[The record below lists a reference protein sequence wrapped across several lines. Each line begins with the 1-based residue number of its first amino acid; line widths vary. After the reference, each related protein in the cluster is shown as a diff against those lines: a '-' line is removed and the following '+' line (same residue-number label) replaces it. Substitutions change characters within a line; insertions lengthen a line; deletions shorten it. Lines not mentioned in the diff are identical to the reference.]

1 LKDKIYLFLF
11 VLFDIIDYMPIKNIK
26 FPKIILAPLSDVS
39 DWPFRMLNRSHGCKF
54 AYSQMVS
61 ARALIN
67 NKSKTK
73 ELLRTSFW
81 DRPLGVQILAD
92 IPQALKDAL
101 FILRDYKYKTIDL
114 NAGCPTPKVAKKG
127 QGSGLL
133 KDLKLLKE
141 LMSTL
146 VEFSDK
152 PATIKIRTGWQKD
165 NLVAVEIAK
174 MAQEAGLAAIFI
186 HGRTRED
193 YYKGKVDYKT
203 IKKVKEAVEIPVIAS
218 GDILSPELARK
229 MFDETGCDG
238 IMVARGAL
246 GNPWIFRQ
254 IEYYLA
260 CGRQVKKPS
269 VKELRQVMKK
279 HLSLSCRFYGEE
291 LGVLKFRKHFTWY
304 VKGLRYSRPLRNK
317 AFLVDTKR
325 ELNYIIDKLK

>member
-1 LKDKIYLFLF
+1 
-11 VLFDIIDYMPIKNIK
+11 MPKKKIK

-39 DWPFRMLNRSHGCKF
+39 DWPFRMLNRAYGCRF

-67 NKSKTK
+67 NKPKTK

-81 DRPLGVQILAD
+81 DRPLGVQVLAD
-92 IPQALKDAL
+92 LPQTLKQAL
-101 FILRDYKYKTIDL
+101 FVLRDYKYATIDL

-127 QGSGLL
+127 QGAGLL
-133 KDLKLLKE
+133 KDLKLIKE
-141 LMSTL
+141 LIDAL
-146 VEFSDK
+146 AEFSDK

-165 NLVAVEIAK
+165 NLVAVEVAK

-193 YYKGKVDYKT
+193 YYKGEVDYQT
-203 IKKVKEAVEIPVIAS
+203 IKKVKEAVKIPVIAS
-218 GDILSPELARK
+218 GDILSAELAKK
-229 MFDETGCDG
+229 MFNKTGCDG
-238 IMVARGAL
+238 VMVARGAL

-254 IEYYLA
+254 IEYYLS
-260 CGRQVKKPS
+260 CGGQVKKPS
-269 VKELRQVMKK
+269 VRELRKVMKR

-317 AFLVDTKR
+317 AFSVETKKG
-325 ELNYIIDKLK
+325 LNQTIDQLG